1 MEEIGRTLRETR
13 ERLGLTLE
21 EAERII
27 RIRASLLDSLER
39 GEFDSLPSEAQA
51 RGFLHNYA
59 EFLGINPE
67 ELLRRYDEG
76 RQPTRRRS
84 LAVRG
89 ASKTVAKKGPERRMR
104 MPSWFSTDIFVVAII
119 TLGVIVVLVWG
130 GRKLYA
136 AIGIGEDATAVA
148 SSADVSSLPTATI
161 TPSPAVS
168 ALVEA
173 TQQQLTTEEPTA
185 TSTLI
190 LNVLNTVNLQVIA
203 ERESWVQVLV
213 DGEEI
218 FRGRMRA
225 GERYDYFGQE
235 RVEVFTGNGG
245 GIRAIFNGQDQGL
258 MGDVGQVVTR
268 VWTPRGGQ
276 TPTPTQTLTPT
287 ASPVITETA
296 TTLPTIPEG

>member
-21 EAERII
+21 EAERAI
-27 RIRASLLDSLER
+27 RIRASRLETLER
-39 GEFDSLPSEAQA
+39 GEFDSLPSAAQA

-59 EFLGINPE
+59 EFLGLDSE
-67 ELLRRYDEG
+67 ELLQRYDES
-76 RQPTRRRS
+76 RQPKRRRS
-84 LAVRG
+84 LVARG
-89 ASKTVAKKGPERRMR
+89 TSKTVDNKDTVRRMR
-104 MPSWFSTDIFVVAII
+104 MLGWFSTDIFVVAII
-119 TLGVIVVLVWG
+119 TLGVIVVLIWG

-136 AIGIGEDATAVA
+136 NIGSGEDAAAVA
-148 SSADVSSLPTATI
+148 SSADAVSLPTATSS
-161 TPSPAVS
+161 PSPTVS
-168 ALVEA
+168 ALA
-173 TQQQLTTEEPTA
+173 DLTQLTAEEPTA

-190 LNVLNTVNLQVIA
+190 LNVLDQVNLQVIA

-218 FRGRMRA
+218 FKGRMSA
-225 GERYDYFGQE
+225 GELYDYRGEE

-245 GIRAIFNGQDQGL
+245 GIRVIFNGQDQGL
-258 MGDVGQVVTR
+258 MGDIGQVVTR

-287 ASPVITETA
+287 ASPEMTETA
-296 TTLPTIPEG
+296 TPTPVIPEG

>member
-21 EAERII
+21 EAERTI
-27 RIRASLLDSLER
+27 RIRASRLETLER
-39 GEFDSLPSEAQA
+39 GEFDSLPSEVQA

-59 EFLGINPE
+59 EFLGIDPE
-67 ELLRRYDEG
+67 ELLRRYDES
-76 RQPTRRRS
+76 RQPKRRRS
-84 LAVRG
+84 LVARG
-89 ASKTVAKKGPERRMR
+89 TSKTARKNNSVRRMR
-104 MPSWFSTDIFVVAII
+104 MPSWFSTDILIVAII
-119 TLGVIVVLVWG
+119 TLGVIVVLIWG

-136 AIGIGEDATAVA
+136 NIGNEDDAAGVA
-148 SSADVSSLPTATI
+148 SSVDAISLPTATN

-168 ALVEA
+168 ALVDL
-173 TQQQLTTEEPTA
+173 TPLTTEEPTA

-190 LNVLNTVNLQVIA
+190 LNVLDQVNLQVIA

-218 FRGRMRA
+218 FRGRMGA
-225 GERYDYFGQE
+225 GERYDYLGEE

-245 GIRAIFNGQDQGL
+245 GIHVIFNGQDQGL

-287 ASPVITETA
+287 ASPEMTETA
-296 TTLPTIPEG
+296 TPTPIIPEG

>member
-21 EAERII
+21 EAERTI
-27 RIRASLLDSLER
+27 RIRVSRLETLER
-39 GEFDSLPSEAQA
+39 GEFDSLPSEVQA

-59 EFLGINPE
+59 EFLGLDPE
-67 ELLRRYDEG
+67 ELLRRYDES
-76 RQPTRRRS
+76 RQPKRRRS
-84 LAVRG
+84 LVARG
-89 ASKTVAKKGPERRMR
+89 TSKTVRKNNSVRRMR
-104 MPSWFSTDIFVVAII
+104 MPSWFSTDILIVAII
-119 TLGVIVVLVWG
+119 TLGVIVVLIWG

-136 AIGIGEDATAVA
+136 NIGIEDDAAGVA
-148 SSADVSSLPTATI
+148 SSVDAISLPTATN

-168 ALVEA
+168 ALVDL
-173 TQQQLTTEEPTA
+173 TPLTTEEPTA

-190 LNVLNTVNLQVIA
+190 LNVLDQVNLQVIA

-218 FRGRMRA
+218 FRGRMGA
-225 GERYDYFGQE
+225 GERYDYLGEE

-245 GIRAIFNGQDQGL
+245 GIHVIFNGQDQGL

-287 ASPVITETA
+287 ASPEITETV
-296 TTLPTIPEG
+296 TPTPIIPEA

>member
-1 MEEIGRTLRETR
+1 MEETGRTLRETR

-27 RIRASLLDSLER
+27 RIRASRLEALER

-59 EFLGINPE
+59 EFLGIDPE
-67 ELLRRYDEG
+67 ELLQRYDES
-76 RQPTRRRS
+76 RQPKRRRS
-84 LAVRG
+84 LKVRGTSKTAVNKSAVRQIR
-89 ASKTVAKKGPERRMR
+89 T
-104 MPSWFSTDIFVVAII
+104 PSWFSTDILVVAII
-119 TLGVIVVLVWG
+119 ALGVIVVFIWG

-136 AIGIGEDATAVA
+136 NIGSGEDAAVE
-148 SSADVSSLPTATI
+148 VSSTDEGILPAATT

-168 ALVEA
+168 VLVES
-173 TQQQLTTEEPTA
+173 TRLTTEEPTS

-190 LNVLNTVNLQVIA
+190 LNVLDTVNLQIIA

-213 DGEEI
+213 DGEEE
-218 FRGRMRA
+218 FKGRMRA
-225 GERYDYFGQE
+225 GERYDYIGEE

-245 GIRAIFNGQDQGL
+245 GIRVIFNGQDQGL
-258 MGDVGQVVTR
+258 MGDVDQVVTH

-287 ASPVITETA
+287 ASPEVTETA
-296 TTLPTIPEG
+296 TPTPIIPEV

>member
-27 RIRASLLDSLER
+27 RIRASRLEALER
-39 GEFDSLPSEAQA
+39 GEFDSLPSEAQV

-59 EFLGINPE
+59 EFLSIDPDE
-67 ELLRRYDEG
+67 FLQRYDAS
-76 RQPTRRRS
+76 RKPNRRRS
-84 LAVRG
+84 LVTRDTRKTADTKNAVR
-89 ASKTVAKKGPERRMR
+89 RIQ

-119 TLGVIVVLVWG
+119 ALSVMIVLIWG
-130 GRKLYA
+130 GRKLFTN
-136 AIGIGEDATAVA
+136 IGSGEDAVVEAISGDEIT
-148 SSADVSSLPTATI
+148 LPAATH

-168 ALVEA
+168 ALLEA
-173 TQQQLTTEEPTA
+173 AQLTTEEPTA
-185 TSTLI
+185 TSTLV
-190 LNVLNTVNLQVIA
+190 LNVLDTVNLQLIA

-218 FRGRMRA
+218 FKGRMSADERNDYL
-225 GERYDYFGQE
+225 GEE

-245 GIRAIFNGQDQGL
+245 GIRVIFNGQDQGL
-258 MGDVGQVVTR
+258 MGDVGQLVTR

-287 ASPVITETA
+287 ASPEMTETA
-296 TTLPTIPEG
+296 TPTPIVPEA

>member
-21 EAERII
+21 EAERTI
-27 RIRASLLDSLER
+27 RIRASRLETLER
-39 GEFDSLPSEAQA
+39 GEFDSLPSQAQA

-59 EFLGINPE
+59 EFLGIDPA
-67 ELLRRYDEG
+67 ELLRRYDES
-76 RQPTRRRS
+76 RQPKRRRS
-84 LAVRG
+84 LVARGTNKTAVR
-89 ASKTVAKKGPERRMR
+89 KGTIRRMR

-119 TLGVIVVLVWG
+119 TLGVIVVLIWG

-136 AIGIGEDATAVA
+136 NIGSGEGTAAVV
-148 SSADVSSLPTATI
+148 SSADAISLPTPTK
-161 TPSPAVS
+161 TPSPTVS
-168 ALVEA
+168 VLVEL
-173 TQQQLTTEEPTA
+173 TQLTTEEPTA

-190 LNVLNTVNLQVIA
+190 LNVLDQVNLQVIA

-213 DGEEI
+213 DGEET
-218 FRGRMRA
+218 FKGRMGA
-225 GERYDYFGQE
+225 GERYDYLGEE

-245 GIRAIFNGQDQGL
+245 GIRVIFNGQDLGL
-258 MGDVGQVVTR
+258 MGDIGQVVTR

-287 ASPVITETA
+287 ASPEMTETA
-296 TTLPTIPEG
+296 TPTPVIPEG

>member
-21 EAERII
+21 EAERTL
-27 RIRASLLDSLER
+27 RIRASRLETLER
-39 GEFDSLPSEAQA
+39 GEFDSLPSETQA

-59 EFLGINPE
+59 EFLGIDPE
-67 ELLRRYDEG
+67 EILRRYDES
-76 RQPTRRRS
+76 RQPKRRRS
-84 LAVRG
+84 LVARG
-89 ASKTVAKKGPERRMR
+89 TSKTVVYKNTGRRIR

-119 TLGVIVVLVWG
+119 TLGVIVVLIWG

-136 AIGIGEDATAVA
+136 TIGSGENTVTVA
-148 SSADVSSLPTATI
+148 SSADAISLPTATN

-168 ALVEA
+168 ALA
-173 TQQQLTTEEPTA
+173 DMTRLTTEEPTA

-190 LNVLNTVNLQVIA
+190 LNVLDQVNLQVIA

-213 DGEEI
+213 DGEET
-218 FRGRMRA
+218 FKGRMRA
-225 GERYDYFGQE
+225 GERYDYLGEE

-245 GIRAIFNGQDQGL
+245 GIRVIFNGQDQGL
-258 MGDVGQVVTR
+258 MGDIGQVVTR

-276 TPTPTQTLTPT
+276 TPTPTQPLTPT
-287 ASPVITETA
+287 ASPEITETA
-296 TTLPTIPEG
+296 TPTPVIPEGN